1 MAQRLAAPT
10 SARNDQR
17 ADPLLRSITLEIP
30 QGLLASLRDLA
41 TGIGADDNAVGDLL
55 HGLVRELDKAVA
67 SFRGLQVTIMS
78 TGFPVVLTA
87 IADGHNGA
95 VLTSLRVPLTL
106 VDSGFAAG
114 SQVVFYASTPG
125 AFVDLAADLA
135 YVLDQVP
142 RRPGQDG
149 DHPAPPLIRL
159 DADLPP
165 DGRTFSLS
173 GVAELSTVNRA
184 VGVLINQGNHP
195 DDAHES
201 LRGHAARA
209 GLEPYDWATR
219 LLQRTRAGRLE

>member
-1 MAQRLAAPT
+1 MKAART
-10 SARNDQR
+10 IVVSGMVA
-17 ADPLLRSITLEIP
+17 
-30 QGLLASLRDLA
+30 
-41 TGIGADDNAVGDLL
+41 AV
-55 HGLVRELDKAVA
+55 
-67 SFRGLQVTIMS
+67 
-78 TGFPVVLTA
+78 
-87 IADGHNGA
+87 
-95 VLTSLRVPLTL
+95 
-106 VDSGFAAG
+106 
-114 SQVVFYASTPG
+114 
-125 AFVDLAADLA
+125 
-135 YVLDQVP
+135 
-142 RRPGQDG
+142 PGQG
-149 DHPAPPLIRL
+149 GATWSVLQYLLGLARLGHEVYFVEPLD